1 MKKLA
6 MFMVLT
12 AFVFAGCRNANEQ
25 KKKSETVSAE
35 ELKKE
40 IAELEKQLFD
50 DKSNTID
57 LVKSNLLIEKYTR
70 FADLFPNDSMAPEF
84 LFKASDIAMNSSK
97 PGKTISLYNRIIKNY
112 PGYKN
117 VSACYFLKGFVYDDQ
132 LKEYGK
138 AEKYYRLY
146 LEKYPDGEF
155 ADDAEAALK
164 YLGKSPEELIKLF
177 EAEQK
182 NK

>member
-1 MKKLA
+1 MKKLVI
-6 MFMVLT
+6 FMVLT
-12 AFVFAGCRNANEQ
+12 AVVFAGCRQTNEQ
-25 KKKSETVSAE
+25 KKKVRTVNPE

-40 IAELEKQLFD
+40 IADLEKQLFSD
-50 DKSNTID
+50 NSNTVD

-84 LFKASDIAMNSSK
+84 LFKASDISMNSNK
-97 PGKTISLYNRIIKNY
+97 PGKTISLYNRIIKDY
-112 PGYKN
+112 PHYKN
-117 VSACYFLKGFVYDDQ
+117 VPACYFLKGFVYDDQ
-132 LKEYGK
+132 LKEYDK

-177 EAEQK
+177 ETQQK
-182 NK
+182 SK